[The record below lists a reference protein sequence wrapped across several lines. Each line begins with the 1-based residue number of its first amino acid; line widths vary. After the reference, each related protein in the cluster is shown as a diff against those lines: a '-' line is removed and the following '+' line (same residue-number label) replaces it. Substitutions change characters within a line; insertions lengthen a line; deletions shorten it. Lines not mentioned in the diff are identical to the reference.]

1 MNYHTGNFS
10 RNTEKIITAIEKSKG
25 HSDLVVFAE
34 LAVTGYPPRDF
45 LEFNHFLQK
54 TQECLAEIA
63 SHCTEIWAIV
73 GAPAINQ
80 TGRGKPLFNAA
91 YILGQGRVQSVVKK
105 TLLPTYDVFDEYRYF
120 EPNREFACVEIAG
133 ERVAVTICE
142 DLWNV
147 DAAPLYE
154 DDPME
159 RLMAQG
165 PALVV
170 NIAASP
176 FSQKQQARRGQVLV
190 HNALKYQVPLVY
202 VNHVGAQTELVF
214 DGDSKTVNGKG
225 QVVCQLPQFVEAIET
240 IDLENMPTEV
250 AIAHDTLAQ
259 VEGALVLGIRDYF
272 GKLGLK
278 KAILGLSGG
287 IDSAVVCVLAA
298 QALGS
303 ENVLSVLMPSA
314 YTNLLSVSQAQA
326 LCQNLGSPHVVIP
339 IDGATA
345 VFSDALAPFF
355 EGYGP
360 DVTEE
365 NLQARTRAVYLMAL
379 SNKWGH
385 ILLNTTNKSEMA
397 VGYGTLYGDLCGGLS
412 VIGDLYKTEVYA
424 LARMMNRQ
432 GEVIPRFIIDR
443 APSAELRENQRDTD
457 SLPGYEVLDPLLR
470 DYVEMRMGPDELVGA
485 GHPAEVV
492 HQVLRLVNGSE
503 WKRHQTAPILR
514 VSDKA
519 FGMGRRM
526 PIVAR
531 YLW

>member
-1 MNYHTGNFS
+1 LNYHTGNFS
-10 RNTEKIITAIEKSKG
+10 RNTEKIISAIKKSKG

-34 LAVTGYPPRDF
+34 LGITGYPPRDF
-45 LEFNHFLQK
+45 LEFTHFQQK

-63 SHCTEIWAIV
+63 RECTGIWAIV
-73 GAPAINQ
+73 GAPAPNL

-91 YILGQGRVQSVVKK
+91 YVLGNGQVLTAVKK

-120 EPNREFACVEIAG
+120 EPNREFACVDIAG
-133 ERVAVTICE
+133 KRVAVTICE

-147 DAAPLYE
+147 DEAPLYV
-154 DDPME
+154 DNPME
-159 RLMAQG
+159 RLMTHT

-176 FSQKQQARRGQVLV
+176 FSQKQQARRSEVLAR
-190 HNALKYQVPLVY
+190 NAIKYRLPVVY
-202 VNHVGAQTELVF
+202 VNHIGAQTELVF
-214 DGDSKTVNGKG
+214 DGDSKVVAPNGEI
-225 QVVCQLPQFVEAIET
+225 VAQLPQFEEAIET
-240 IDLENMPTEV
+240 IDLDNLP
-250 AIAHDTLAQ
+250 IAVDVDIDGMAQ

-272 GKLGLK
+272 GKLGLQ

-287 IDSAVVCVLAA
+287 IDSAVVCVLAVK
-298 QALGS
+298 ALGR

-314 YTNLLSVSQAQA
+314 FTHPLSVSQAQL
-326 LCQNLGSPHVVIP
+326 LCQNLGSPHVAIP
-339 IDGATA
+339 IDGAVG
-345 VFSDALAPFF
+345 VFGDTLAPFF
-355 EGYGP
+355 SGYGA

-365 NLQARTRAVYLMAL
+365 NLQARARAVYLMAL

-424 LARMMNRQ
+424 LARRINHG
-432 GEVIPRFIIDR
+432 GEVIPSFILER

-457 SLPGYEVLDPLLR
+457 SLPGYEVLDRLLY
-470 DYVEMRMGPDELVGA
+470 DYLEKRMGPDELVAA
-485 GHPAEVV
+485 GHHAHVIA
-492 HQVLRLVNGSE
+492 QVLRLVNGSE
-503 WKRHQTAPILR
+503 WKRYQTAPILR

-526 PIVAR
+526 PIVAK
-531 YLW
+531 YQW